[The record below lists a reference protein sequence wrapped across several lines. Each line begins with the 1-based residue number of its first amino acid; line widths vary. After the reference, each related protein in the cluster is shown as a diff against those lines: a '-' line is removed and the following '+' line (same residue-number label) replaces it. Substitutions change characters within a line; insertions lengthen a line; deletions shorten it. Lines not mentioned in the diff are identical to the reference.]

1 MNDIVNAYLDT
12 WNARTDAEKQEL
24 LERHWS
30 ADATYVDPLAEV
42 NGHEGIG
49 GVIEAVHEQFPGFVF
64 SLVAEPDSHHAQTRF
79 QWGLGPADEEP
90 IIIGFDV
97 ITVDEDGRIRTVV
110 GFLDRVPA

>member
-12 WNARTDAEKQEL
+12 WNARTDAEKKEI

-42 NGHEGIG
+42 NGLESIG
-49 GVIEAVHEQFPGFVF
+49 GIIDAVHTQFPDFVF
-64 SLVAEPDSHHAQTRF
+64 SLVSEPDSHHAQTRF
-79 QWGLGPADEEP
+79 QWGLGLADAEP

>member
-12 WNARTDAEKQEL
+12 WNARTDADRKEL

-42 NGHEGIG
+42 AGRESIG
-49 GVIEAVHEQFPGFVF
+49 GVIEAVHAQFPEFVF
-64 SLVAEPDSHHAQTRF
+64 SQVAEPDSHHAQTRF

-97 ITVDEDGRIRTVV
+97 ITEDEDGRIRTVV